1 MEVRDL
7 AMKSFVFTYRA
18 PAGYI
23 GASPEV
29 LQAWEAFFAQLG
41 SKVTDAGYP
50 VFAREQVGRC
60 GEGTELGGYSIV
72 SAEDLSAAVA
82 LARSCPALSA
92 GGGVEVG
99 ELTQLDAGSVLS
111 GADDH
116 QRATA

>member
-18 PAGYI
+18 PAGYSD
-23 GASPEV
+23 GSPEV
-29 LQAWEAFFAQLG
+29 LQAWQAFFQRLG
-41 SKVTDAGYP
+41 SKVTDAGHP
-50 VFAREQVGRC
+50 VFAREQIGQC

-72 SAEDLSAAVA
+72 SADDLSTAVA
-82 LARSCPALSA
+82 MARSCPALSA

-99 ELTQLDAGSVLS
+99 ELTQLDAESVTTTA
-111 GADDH
+111 ADQ